1 MAEIAFYGGIV
12 EQGMP
17 CFLEEVREEA
27 FVTNYLSSMREA

>member
-1 MAEIAFYGGIV
+1 MVEITFYGGIA

-17 CFLEEVREEA
+17 CFLAGVSEEA